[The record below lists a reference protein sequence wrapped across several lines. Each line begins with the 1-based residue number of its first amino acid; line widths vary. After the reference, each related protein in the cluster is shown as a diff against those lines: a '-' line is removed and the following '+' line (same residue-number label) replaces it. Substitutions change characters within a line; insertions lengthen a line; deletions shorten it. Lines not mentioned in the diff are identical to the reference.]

1 MKDLKRDIYKSLL
14 EWKRNH
20 SGKVLEVEGARQVG
34 KTYIISKFAKENY
47 KNFIYI
53 NMAQTTGKDFLRCL
67 DAAEQWNPGETRIE
81 KPIHKALE
89 LFDKNFADI
98 EGTIVFID
106 EIQESSRVFS
116 LIRQFAR
123 EFQAHF
129 IVTGSYLGKVTE
141 KEYFLPAGD
150 LDTMT
155 LNTLSFEE
163 FLDAAEKREV
173 YDRLDLYGK
182 SKPEEYEE
190 VKSFYKIYCQIGG
203 YPTVVKKYLE
213 TGSIQEAQK
222 EIGGI
227 IHIFVQESERYFDD
241 ILQMNLLEQLLPA
254 IAQLMLKEKKGSS
267 DLVKE
272 LSKIVFHEDTNRVT
286 KTSINHAIAWF
297 YRSHIIGYCGKVNEG
312 NILNVTPNC
321 RFYFCDVGAA
331 FYFLNIAGAAP
342 SDIEGIVNENFVYLY
357 LKKQAE
363 SMMIA
368 GNTPMFASYQKGEL
382 DFFVNS
388 RMNYV
393 NYAVEVKAGKNQGKT
408 AMQMLRDGKVSY
420 IYYLKGDTYGGCA
433 GKIIT
438 IPIYLMGRV
447 AFDRESE

>member
-1 MKDLKRDIYKSLL
+1 MY
-14 EWKRNH
+14 
-20 SGKVLEVEGARQVG
+20 
-34 KTYIISKFAKENY
+34 
-47 KNFIYI
+47 
-53 NMAQTTGKDFLRCL
+53 
-67 DAAEQWNPGETRIE
+67 GE
-81 KPIHKALE
+81 
-89 LFDKNFADI
+89 
-98 EGTIVFID
+98 
-106 EIQESSRVFS
+106 
-116 LIRQFAR
+116 
-123 EFQAHF
+123 
-129 IVTGSYLGKVTE
+129 
-141 KEYFLPAGD
+141 
-150 LDTMT
+150 
-155 LNTLSFEE
+155 
-163 FLDAAEKREV
+163 
-173 YDRLDLYGK
+173 

-203 YPTVVKKYLE
+203 YPAVVKKYLE

-286 KTSINHAIAWF
+286 KTSIHHAIAWF

-438 IPIYLMGRV
+438 IPIYLMGR
-447 AFDRESE
+447 ESE

>member
-1 MKDLKRDIYKSLL
+1 M
-14 EWKRNH
+14 
-20 SGKVLEVEGARQVG
+20 
-34 KTYIISKFAKENY
+34 
-47 KNFIYI
+47 
-53 NMAQTTGKDFLRCL
+53 
-67 DAAEQWNPGETRIE
+67 
-81 KPIHKALE
+81 
-89 LFDKNFADI
+89 
-98 EGTIVFID
+98 
-106 EIQESSRVFS
+106 
-116 LIRQFAR
+116 
-123 EFQAHF
+123 
-129 IVTGSYLGKVTE
+129 
-141 KEYFLPAGD
+141 
-150 LDTMT
+150 
-155 LNTLSFEE
+155 
-163 FLDAAEKREV
+163 
-173 YDRLDLYGK
+173 
-182 SKPEEYEE
+182 
-190 VKSFYKIYCQIGG
+190 
-203 YPTVVKKYLE
+203 
-213 TGSIQEAQK
+213 
-222 EIGGI
+222 
-227 IHIFVQESERYFDD
+227 
-241 ILQMNLLEQLLPA
+241 
-254 IAQLMLKEKKGSS
+254 
-267 DLVKE
+267 
-272 LSKIVFHEDTNRVT
+272 
-286 KTSINHAIAWF
+286 
-297 YRSHIIGYCGKVNEG
+297 
-312 NILNVTPNC
+312 NVTPNC